1 MELSWT
7 CTNPVLNLRTSFS
20 WRTIF
25 LSSSLFTCYFH
36 KSKNMPYITHA
47 WFFELSLVG
56 FLIKYLWNDF
66 ERFPLLIHS
75 YHLLT
80 LKKIFFL
87 SKPFTAFEV
96 SRFLKTDV
104 KVHMQEETKAN
115 KHSQKSVSVD
125 WGLLSGSDASSL
137 RPVTLWLYT
146 QAEGSGKLPS
156 WKEATQRIKGQD
168 LYAAETVGSLA
179 LIQNATFWTFFWYMI
194 PMFLLIFKRRNL
206 EEESAWHRSVEQTH
220 WIKSIRKHHLPSN
233 LCCETHW

>member
-1 MELSWT
+1 MWIFAGLAGAIKSL
-7 CTNPVLNLRTSFS
+7 CIHSFV
-20 WRTIF
+20 I
-25 LSSSLFTCYFH
+25 
-36 KSKNMPYITHA
+36 
-47 WFFELSLVG
+47 FELSLVG

-104 KVHMQEETKAN
+104 NVHMQEETKAN

-125 WGLLSGSDASSL
+125 WGLLSGSDAASL
-137 RPVTLWLYT
+137 RHVTLWLYT

-156 WKEATQRIKGQD
+156 WKEATQRIKGPGFMCCRNSRKS
-168 LYAAETVGSLA
+168 GSDSECHIL
-179 LIQNATFWTFFWYMI
+179 N
-194 PMFLLIFKRRNL
+194 FLLIHDTDV
-206 EEESAWHRSVEQTH
+206 SPD
-220 WIKSIRKHHLPSN
+220 I
-233 LCCETHW
+233 